1 MYTIE
6 VTQGIQVE
14 NVCLLLFD
22 ALWVNFLLVL
32 SKTLLYARWSIYI
45 KIYQY
50 SSKWMF
56 NLKRV

>member
-32 SKTLLYARWSIYI
+32 SKTLLYARWSIHI